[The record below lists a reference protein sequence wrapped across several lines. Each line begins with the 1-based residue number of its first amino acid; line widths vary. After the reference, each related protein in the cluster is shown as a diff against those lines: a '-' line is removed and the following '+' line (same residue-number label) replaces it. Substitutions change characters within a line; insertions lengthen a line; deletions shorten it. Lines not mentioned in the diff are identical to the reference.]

1 MSESELDELLFSDRG
16 ESMLRDLIHATHA
29 SAAKVGAIDRTPFE
43 WDDGQSGRAWVPQL
57 KLNPVGAEFIGLQF
71 TIQGG
76 SRQPRVVFGWVPT
89 DTRDLRELPNQVWK
103 LSLSYAAG
111 TLAWNVN
118 GDEIMSASSAELA
131 QQIVKHLIEYRDEYL
146 LASQAAAFV

>member
-57 KLNPVGAEFIGLQF
+57 KLNPVGAEFIG
-71 TIQGG
+71 
-76 SRQPRVVFGWVPT
+76 
-89 DTRDLRELPNQVWK
+89 
-103 LSLSYAAG
+103 
-111 TLAWNVN
+111 
-118 GDEIMSASSAELA
+118 
-131 QQIVKHLIEYRDEYL
+131 
-146 LASQAAAFV
+146 